1 MHITIAV
8 TTTVHKTCNAH
19 KSLSLLNSE
28 QAILIAV
35 HANRSYSVLMTTLLD
50 QNRAYFSYLSLL
62 ALTCLHTQCFSHS
75 TLQYVVCRSS
85 AVSPSYWLLCC
96 LNQPSTHS
104 AHGTLRSCGASAV
117 KLLLATVRLC
127 QLWHLIL
134 DTILRSLHWIK
145 FRSHAVTTPSILPYS
160 MTQHKNSEIHS
171 ETSPSHKPAEP
182 VPLFAVA
189 TQGQLSSLY
198 C

>member
-1 MHITIAV
+1 MR
-8 TTTVHKTCNAH
+8 
-19 KSLSLLNSE
+19 
-28 QAILIAV
+28 ILIAA
-35 HANRSYSVLMTTLLD
+35 HANCSYSVLMTTLLD

-75 TLQYVVCRSS
+75 TLQYSVCRSL
-85 AVSPSYWLLCC
+85 AVSPCYWLLRC
-96 LNQPSTHS
+96 LNQPSTRS

-117 KLLLATVRLC
+117 KLLLATVRLR

-145 FRSHAVTTPSILPYS
+145 FRSHAITAPSIS
-160 MTQHKNSEIHS
+160 HSKTQHKNSEKHS
-171 ETSPSHKPAEP
+171 ETLPSHKPAEP
-182 VPLFAVA
+182 VPLSAVA